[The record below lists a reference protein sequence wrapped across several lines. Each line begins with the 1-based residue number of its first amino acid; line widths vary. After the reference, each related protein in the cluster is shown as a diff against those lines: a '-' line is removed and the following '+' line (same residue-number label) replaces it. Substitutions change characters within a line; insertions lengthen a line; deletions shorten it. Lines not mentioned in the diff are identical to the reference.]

1 MPGFLFIDSRPAA
14 MVDKSMAL
22 TLYDVFTLNLANVD
36 DARVRLAEAVCD
48 RHYYLYTDDAGN
60 DVRVPE
66 SALLTTDASAIPIWT
81 MDMDQTIIEWTNID
95 PTQFGI
101 GGAWLREGEGWTRTR
116 AHEPGELD

>member
-60 DVRVPE
+60 DVRVPK
-66 SALLTTDASAIPIWT
+66 SALLTTDANAIPIWT
-81 MDMDQTIIEWTNID
+81 MDMDQTIIEWTNVD
-95 PTQFGI
+95 PTQFGT